1 MANQDQVLGSSVP
14 FTNFSILREKG
25 WAKTTLHVLSFLY
38 AIFFS
43 WAILSTGGAAVISWA
58 FEWHATFL

>member
-1 MANQDQVLGSSVP
+1 MANQDQVLGSSVHFYQP
-14 FTNFSILREKG
+14 QHLAEKG
-25 WAKTTLHVLSFLY
+25 WAKTTPHVLTFLY